1 MADFISKLQINAFRG
16 VKDLAL
22 DNLSTVNVLVGANN
36 CGKTSVLEAIS
47 FLACPYYISR
57 IAALASMRH
66 IFSYVPVNQ
75 SIADDISTLFF
86 KERNQASLKLH
97 CREHPSRPLRFG
109 NKTFPNHND
118 SQEVNDLNLQKHF
131 ALDFYRKY
139 LKDFGRWD
147 HILCYEFRIRY

>member
-75 SIADDISTLFF
+75 SIADDISTLFL
-86 KERNQASLKLH
+86 RNATYTAPILYHES
-97 CREHPSRPLRFG
+97 PSRLWSSR
-109 NKTFPNHND
+109 T
-118 SQEVNDLNLQKHF
+118 SLSY
-131 ALDFYRKY
+131 YRTVS
-139 LKDFGRWD
+139 
-147 HILCYEFRIRY
+147 

>member
-47 FLACPYYISR
+47 FLACPYYTSR

-86 KERNQASLKLH
+86 KERNIH
-97 CREHPSRPLRFG
+97 G
-109 NKTFPNHND
+109 T
-118 SQEVNDLNLQKHF
+118 
-131 ALDFYRKY
+131 DFYTMSLQAVY
-139 LKDFGRWD
+139 GHHELHYHTTGQLVDFFTDFNHTTRQFSVNGP
-147 HILCYEFRIRY
+147 CQANN